1 MPAVSEK
8 QREAIAIAEHH
19 PGKLSKRNRAMKKMT
34 RKQQHEFAATKGLKR
49 KGKKKGPRRVKSA
62 GHGTAKR

>member
-1 MPAVSEK
+1 MPSESRA
-8 QREAIAIAEHH
+8 QQQAMAIAEHD
-19 PGKLSKRNRAMKKMT
+19 PKKLYKRNRAMKKMT